1 VKWKENISRFV
12 LRRYKDNQRERQ
24 GCNLRNA
31 ESVGLIYLDRDH
43 RFYRQIKDIAKH
55 LHEELGVKTVAILSY
70 VPFDSK
76 KTPGYLVKKLNSG
89 YFCKSDLNWYG
100 KPVKEINSFIEE
112 EFDILFDLE
121 LEPILPLKYILKKS
135 MARMKVGPEQ
145 KEWDTQDYDVTIC
158 RIEHNPEDGEEVV
171 DQMLV
176 WQEQTERTFKFISEV
191 NIK

>member
-1 VKWKENISRFV
+1 MKWKENISRFV

-43 RFYRQIKDIAKH
+43 GFYKQIKDIAKH

-70 VPFDSK
+70 VPLDSK

-100 KPVKEINSFIEE
+100 KPIKEINSFIEE

-158 RIEHNPEDGEEVV
+158 RIEHKPEEGEEKV
-171 DQMLV
+171 DPMLI